1 MSAAPEGPHTSD
13 VVSLAPLGTFFR
25 RFRPIFLFGLT
36 GLLILGLTLVAV
48 AWRMSPVTHLASQDL
63 SITFRGAQ
71 KGEYPNGLPFSIEE
85 LLDPV
90 VLRIVYDRQNLSQ
103 WLDFEAF
110 RAALSVSIDPGEVH
124 KIRREYEGRL
134 TDPKLAGPD
143 RRRLEEE
150 FLSRIQTSSAG
161 LYQVGWFEF
170 GRERGLVPWE
180 VKARVLAEI
189 PAVWADQAVR
199 IRQVLF
205 FPVALPGSSLRKG
218 EALKVLADLDSRS
231 RVLDEALGEMVALP
245 GGDQA
250 VLGDGS
256 NLADLSLRLRS
267 FREQELPLVQQSFFA
282 GLRAS
287 GEREGVAESFR
298 MQLQSR
304 DLVAARMQGRLQAL
318 LETYQDYLAGRPG
331 ISSEMVRS
339 GSGDGGERGSA
350 ILMDESFLGRLLDL
364 TQGGTDRGYRQ
375 KIVAEID
382 VARQEATRARQAAE
396 DIRQN
401 QEVFLAAAAAAKAP
415 PTALTPPP
423 PSADRASGN
432 GSAAS
437 SLPTALNTLDSLLAS
452 SGELLAS
459 ISGSYLGR
467 DVSLYELA
475 GPFQTKEFRALGLRP
490 LAMAF
495 FAWVALGSAG
505 LLLLTWGYS
514 RLLSLRRSVRR
525 SP

>member
-1 MSAAPEGPHTSD
+1 MSAAPEGSHTSD

-25 RFRPIFLFGLT
+25 RFCPIFLFGLT

-48 AWRMSPVTHLASQDL
+48 AWRVSPVTHLSYQEI

-85 LLDPV
+85 LLDPA

-110 RAALSVSIDPGEVH
+110 RGALSVSIVPGEVH

-134 TDPKLAGPD
+134 ADPKLAGPD

-170 GRERGLVPWE
+170 GRGPGLVPGE

-189 PAVWADQAVR
+189 PAVWADRAVR
-199 IRQVLF
+199 IRNVLF
-205 FPVALPGSSLRKG
+205 FPIALPGPSLRKG
-218 EALKVLADLDSRS
+218 EALKLLADLDSRS
-231 RVLDEALGEMVALP
+231 RMLDEGLGQMVTLP

-250 VLGDGS
+250 VLEDGS
-256 NLADLSLRLRS
+256 SLADLSLRLRS

-282 GLRAS
+282 GLRAP

-375 KIVAEID
+375 KIVSEID

-396 DIRQN
+396 DIRQD
-401 QEVFLAAAAAAKAP
+401 QETFLAAAAGVKAVA
-415 PTALTPPP
+415 TGITPPP
-423 PSADRASGN
+423 PSSDRVSGPGAVASG
-432 GSAAS
+432 
-437 SLPTALNTLDSLLAS
+437 LPSALNTLDGLLVS
-452 SGELLAS
+452 TGDLLSS

-467 DVSLYELA
+467 NLSLYELS
-475 GPFQTKEFRALGLRP
+475 GPLRTTEFRALGLRP
-490 LAMAF
+490 LAVAF
-495 FAWVALGSAG
+495 FAWLALGSAG
-505 LLLLTWGYS
+505 LLLLTWAYA

-525 SP
+525 SV